1 MNLSKTLLIG
11 VDISENGD
19 IPCISVGQKIS
30 DSKIEII
37 NIFFGQDA
45 LDLYE
50 KLTTIEKNTE
60 VTNE

>member
-1 MNLSKTLLIG
+1 MNISKTLLVS